1 MAQLDTV
8 KTQKTAGYVDRGFN
22 HAKKRMMLEEEEK
35 EIARLE
41 AQQRGETYEEGSE
54 ESDSEAPK
62 ATQVQETSGSK
73 QEEADTEAEAQE
85 DDSNLNPEEKSF
97 KKRYGDLRRHM
108 QLKEKEWQ
116 DRLEALEGR
125 AKTQNII
132 PPKSDEDIEKW
143 AKKYPD
149 VAGIVET
156 IAAKKAQ
163 ELFKTAESRLA
174 EFDKVQYEATR
185 TKAENQIRDT
195 HPDFDKLRASDE
207 FHEWADA
214 QPKWVQDALYENADD
229 PASVVRVIDLYKVDK
244 GLNPAARKQSA
255 KDAASVVTRKS
266 AKASIDPDDTSSY
279 LKESQVAR
287 MSAEEFEKH
296 SDDINQAIRSGKFIY
311 DISGRAR

>member
-8 KTQKTAGYVDRGFN
+8 KTPKTAGYIDRGYN
-22 HAKKRMMLEEEEK
+22 YAKKKMLLEQEEK

-41 AQQRGETYEEGSE
+41 AQQRGETLEEETE
-54 ESDSEAPK
+54 ESDSEGAE
-62 ATQVQETSGSK
+62 ATQVQETSRAQ
-73 QEEADTEAEAQE
+73 QEEADSEAEAQE
-85 DDSNLNPEEKSF
+85 DDSSLDPEEKSF

-108 QLKEKEWQ
+108 QQKEKEWQ

-149 VAGIVET
+149 VAGIVEK

-185 TKAENQIRDT
+185 TRAENQIRDS

-207 FHEWADA
+207 FHDWADA

-244 GLNPAARKQSA
+244 GLSPAAKKQGA
-255 KDAASVVTRKS
+255 RDAASVVNRKTS
-266 AKASIDPDDTSSY
+266 KANIDPDDSSNY
-279 LKESQVAR
+279 IKESQVAK
-287 MSAEEFEKH
+287 MSADEFEKR
-296 SDDINQAIRSGKFIY
+296 SDEINQAIRSGKFVY

>member
-1 MAQLDTV
+1 
-8 KTQKTAGYVDRGFN
+8 
-22 HAKKRMMLEEEEK
+22 MLEEEEK

-54 ESDSEAPK
+54 ESDSEGAET
-62 ATQVQETSGSK
+62 TQVQEASHSE
-73 QEEADTEAEAQE
+73 QEEADSEVEAQE
-85 DDSNLNPEEKSF
+85 DDSSLDPEEKSF

-108 QLKEKEWQ
+108 QQKEKEWQ

-125 AKTQNII
+125 AKSQNII

-163 ELFKTAESRLA
+163 ELFKTAESRFA
-174 EFDKVQYEATR
+174 ELDKVQYEATR
-185 TKAENQIRDT
+185 TKAENQIREA

-207 FHEWADA
+207 FHDWADA

-229 PASVVRVIDLYKVDK
+229 PASVVRVIDLYKVDN
-244 GLNPAARKQSA
+244 GLNPAAKKQTA
-255 KDAASVVTRKS
+255 KDAASVVNRKT
-266 AKASIDPDDTSSY
+266 AKTSIDPDDSSSY
-279 LKESQVAR
+279 LKESQVAK
-287 MSAEEFEKH
+287 MSAEEFEKR

>member
-1 MAQLDTV
+1 MAQLDTI

-22 HAKKRMMLEEEEK
+22 HAKKQMMLEEEEK

-41 AQQRGETYEEGSE
+41 AQQRGEEVEEE
-54 ESDSEAPK
+54 EAP
-62 ATQVQETSGSK
+62 VQEP
-73 QEEADTEAEAQE
+73 QAETQE
-85 DDSNLNPEEKSF
+85 DDSSLDPEERSF

-125 AKTQNII
+125 AKAQNII

-156 IAAKKAQ
+156 IAAKKAK
-163 ELFKTAESRLA
+163 ELFKNAESRFA
-174 EFDKVQYEATR
+174 ELDKVQYEATR
-185 TKAENQIRDT
+185 AKAENQIREA

-207 FHEWADA
+207 FHDWADA

-279 LKESQVAR
+279 LKESQVAK
-287 MSAEEFEKH
+287 MSAEEFEKY

>member
-1 MAQLDTV
+1 MAQLDTL
-8 KTQKTAGYVDRGFN
+8 KTQKTAGYIDRGFN

-41 AQQRGETYEEGSE
+41 AQQRGEEVQEEE
-54 ESDSEAPK
+54 EAPAK
-62 ATQVQETSGSK
+62 TSTEKPQVE
-73 QEEADTEAEAQE
+73 DQE
-85 DDSNLNPEEKSF
+85 DDSNLDPEERSF

-116 DRLEALEGR
+116 DRLEALEGQ
-125 AKTQNII
+125 AKNQKII
-132 PPKSDEDIEKW
+132 PPKSDEDIERW

-156 IAAKKAQ
+156 IAAKKAK
-163 ELFKTAESRLA
+163 ELFKNAESRFA
-174 EFDKVQYEATR
+174 ELDKVQYEATR
-185 TKAENQIRDT
+185 TKAENQIRES

-207 FHEWADA
+207 FHNWADA

-244 GLNPAARKQSA
+244 GLNPAAKKQYA
-255 KDAASVVTRKS
+255 KDAASAVTRKS

-279 LKESQVAR
+279 LKESQVAK
-287 MSAEEFEKH
+287 MSVEEFEKY

>member
-8 KTQKTAGYVDRGFN
+8 KTPKTAGYVDRGYN
-22 HAKKRMMLEEEEK
+22 YAKKRKALEQEEK

-41 AQQRGETYEEGSE
+41 AQQRGETLEEETE
-54 ESDSEAPK
+54 ESDSEGAE
-62 ATQVQETSGSK
+62 ATQVQEASHTQ
-73 QEEADTEAEAQE
+73 QEEADSEVEAQE
-85 DDSNLNPEEKSF
+85 DDSNLDPEEKSF

-108 QLKEKEWQ
+108 QQKEKEWQ

-174 EFDKVQYEATR
+174 EFDKVQSEATR
-185 TKAENQIRDT
+185 TRAENQIRDS

-207 FHEWADA
+207 FHDWADA

-244 GLNPAARKQSA
+244 GLNPAAKKQTA
-255 KDAASVVTRKS
+255 KDAASVVNRKTS
-266 AKASIDPDDTSSY
+266 KANIDPDDSSNY
-279 LKESQVAR
+279 IKESQVAK
-287 MSAEEFEKH
+287 MSADEFEKR
-296 SDDINQAIRSGKFIY
+296 SDEINQAIRSGKFVY

>member
-1 MAQLDTV
+1 MPQLDTV
-8 KTQKTAGYVDRGFN
+8 KTPKTVGYVDRGYN
-22 HAKKRMMLEEEEK
+22 YAKKQKLLEQEEK

-41 AQQRGETYEEGSE
+41 AQQRGETLEEETE
-54 ESDSEAPK
+54 ESYSEGVV
-62 ATQVQETSGSK
+62 ATQVQETSRAQ
-73 QEEADTEAEAQE
+73 QEEADSQAEAQE
-85 DDSNLNPEEKSF
+85 DDSDLDPEERSF

-108 QLKEKEWQ
+108 QQKEKEWQ

-174 EFDKVQYEATR
+174 EFDKVQSEAYRTR
-185 TKAENQIRDT
+185 AENQIRDS
-195 HPDFDKLRASDE
+195 HPDFDKLRSSDE
-207 FHEWADA
+207 FHNWAEE

-244 GLNPAARKQSA
+244 GLNPAAKKQTA
-255 KDAASVVTRKS
+255 KDAASVVSRKTS
-266 AKASIDPDDTSSY
+266 KANIDPDDSSNY
-279 LKESQVAR
+279 IKESQVAK
-287 MSAEEFEKH
+287 MSADEFEKR
-296 SDDINQAIRSGKFIY
+296 SDEINQAIRSGKFVY

>member
-1 MAQLDTV
+1 MAQLDTI

-41 AQQRGETYEEGSE
+41 ALQRGEEEE
-54 ESDSEAPK
+54 EEEEVP
-62 ATQVQETSGSK
+62 VQTL
-73 QEEADTEAEAQE
+73 QEKPPVEDQE
-85 DDSNLNPEEKSF
+85 DDSSLDPEERSF

-116 DRLEALEGR
+116 ERLEAFEGR
-125 AKTQNII
+125 AKNPSIV

-156 IAAKKAQ
+156 IAAKKAK
-163 ELFKTAESRLA
+163 ELFKNAESRFA
-174 EFDKVQYEATR
+174 ELDKVQYEATR
-185 TKAENQIRDT
+185 TKAENQIREA

-207 FHEWADA
+207 FHDWADA

-244 GLNPAARKQSA
+244 GLNPAARKQTA

-279 LKESQVAR
+279 LKESQVAK
-287 MSAEEFEKH
+287 MSADEFEKR

>member
-8 KTQKTAGYVDRGFN
+8 KTQKTAGYVDRGYN
-22 HAKKRMMLEEEEK
+22 YAKKQKLLEEEAK

-41 AQQRGETYEEGSE
+41 AQQRGETLEEETE
-54 ESDSEAPK
+54 ESDSEVTQ
-62 ATQVQETSGSK
+62 ATKVQEESRAK
-73 QEEADTEAEAQE
+73 QEEVDTETEAQE
-85 DDSNLNPEEKSF
+85 DDSNLSPEERSF

-108 QLKEKEWQ
+108 QQKEKEWQ
-116 DRLEALEGR
+116 ERFEALENR
-125 AKTQNII
+125 TKAQNIV

-163 ELFKTAESRLA
+163 ELFKRAESRLA
-174 EFDKVQYEATR
+174 EFDKVQYEAVR
-185 TKAENQIRDT
+185 TKAENQIRNA
-195 HPDFDKLRASDE
+195 HPDFDKLRDSDD
-207 FHEWADA
+207 FHDWADA

-244 GLNPAARKQSA
+244 GLNPAAKKQTA
-255 KDAASVVTRKS
+255 KDAASVVNRKTT
-266 AKASIDPDDTSSY
+266 KTSIDPDDSSNY
-279 LKESQVAR
+279 IKESQVAK
-287 MSAEEFEKH
+287 MSAEEFEKR
-296 SDDINQAIRSGKFIY
+296 SDEINQAIRSGKFVY